1 MNPHFTGLIAA
12 PFTPMNDD
20 GSVDL
25 RRIEKLAA
33 SLAANGVRGAFVN
46 GSTGESMSLTVEERL
61 QTAER
66 WAAVAPKSLAVIV
79 HVGHTTLADCRRMAA
94 HAQKIGARAIGA
106 MPPFFFKPGT
116 MEDLVACCA
125 DMAAAAPQV
134 PFYYYHI
141 PSLTGVNFAMVDFLK
156 AAAGR
161 IPTLAGIKFTYENL
175 MDFGQCVRFDGG
187 RFNLLFGR
195 DEILLSGMIAGAR
208 GAVGS
213 TYSFAAP
220 LYHRIIAAYDAGDL
234 AAAQRDQ
241 ARAADFIAIAIRHGG
256 LPAFKA
262 MMAMIGLDCGPSR
275 LPMRTL
281 TKERAAQLLEELE
294 GLGFF
299 DYASRAG

>member
-1 MNPHFTGLIAA
+1 MNQHLTGLIAA
-12 PFTPMNDD
+12 PFTPMYAD

-25 RRIEKLAA
+25 SRVGQYAA
-33 SLAANGVRGAFVN
+33 SLAANGVRGTFVN
-46 GSTGESMSLTVEERL
+46 GSTGESMSLTIQEREL
-61 QTAER
+61 AAEK
-66 WAAVAPKSLAVIV
+66 WVDVAPDALAVIV

-94 HAQKIGARAIGA
+94 HAQEIGAYAIAA
-106 MPPFFFKPGT
+106 MPPFFFKPAT
-116 MEDLVACCA
+116 LEDLVAFCA
-125 DMAAAAPQV
+125 ETAAAASKL

-141 PSLTGVNFAMVDFLK
+141 PTMTGVNFAMVDFLK
-156 AAAGR
+156 TAAGR

-195 DEILLSGMIAGAR
+195 DEILLSGMIAGAK

-220 LYHRIIAAYDAGDL
+220 LYQRIIAAYNAGDL
-234 AAAQRDQ
+234 ATAQRDQ
-241 ARAADFIAIAIRHGG
+241 ARATDFITIMIRYGG

-262 MMAMIGLDCGPSR
+262 IMGMIGLECGPSR

-281 TKERAAQLLEELE
+281 SKERAAQLHAELE
-294 GLGFF
+294 TMGFF
-299 DYASRAG
+299 DYASKA